1 MLERVKFFHKI
12 FAESIQRQGV
22 HVASAW
28 RTFGR
33 VRNCSRVD
41 TVKALDACER
51 IHEVK
56 N

>member
-1 MLERVKFFHKI
+1 MKFFHKT
-12 FAESIQRQGV
+12 FAESIQRQGL

-33 VRNCSRVD
+33 VRNCSRVG
-41 TVKALDACER
+41 TVKAWDACER
-51 IHEVK
+51 KYEVK